1 MRSRRFCLIVYHF
14 LFTLLVDGFSER
26 LAGLRCPG
34 RPRPGVVF
42 KRYAPRGVQA
52 DPAWRLQGGQWQ
64 GEHPDWEE
72 YDQAV
77 RDDGCSAIIVVAD
90 YIYYGNAG

>member
-1 MRSRRFCLIVYHF
+1 MVSQSDWRDYAVLEGRAQVLSSNATPPEEFRL
-14 LFTLLVDGFSER
+14 TL
-26 LAGLRCPG
+26 
-34 RPRPGVVF
+34 
-42 KRYAPRGVQA
+42 RGVYRA
-52 DPAWRLQGGQWQ
+52 ASGKER
-64 GEHPDWEE
+64 PDWEE